1 MRFASPWMF
10 LLLPL
15 IPAALYWAVR
25 RNRCAAAPFP
35 ASKPLKLA
43 GGSWRTAMAP
53 VPWVLRAGA
62 LTLVVI
68 ALARPQ
74 LGSERVRD
82 LSRGI
87 AIEMVVDRSSSM
99 GADMRYR
106 GRNVT
111 RLEAVKRVFTDFVD
125 GAGDLPGRPNDLLG
139 MITFARYPDTV
150 CPLTLSHETLTG
162 LIDSVDLVQ
171 ARPEDGTAI
180 GDALSLAAARLRTA
194 EQALARKTGERQ
206 DYEIKSKIIIILT
219 DGENNAGQRSVEQAA
234 KLCAE
239 WGIKVYAIG
248 VGQDRNISTAFG
260 VVTVPKTPGVDD
272 EALRRL
278 AETTGGVYRL
288 ANDATS
294 LVEIYQEIDELEKS
308 EIQAVRYLDYQE
320 LFAPFALTG
329 LLLVGLESLL
339 AGTVLRR
346 TP

>member
-25 RNRCAAAPFP
+25 RNRRAAAPFP
-35 ASKPLKLA
+35 ASKPLRLA
-43 GGSWRTAMAP
+43 GGSWRTALAP
-53 VPWVLRAGA
+53 VPWVLRGGA
-62 LTLVVI
+62 LTLLVI
-68 ALARPQ
+68 VLARPQ
-74 LGSERVRD
+74 MGSERIRD

-99 GADMRYR
+99 GAEMRYR
-106 GRNVT
+106 SRNVT
-111 RLEAVKRVFTDFVD
+111 RLEAVKRVFADFVD
-125 GAGDLPGRPNDLLG
+125 GSGDLPGRPNDLLG

-162 LIDSVDLVQ
+162 LIGDVNLVQ
-171 ARPEDGTAI
+171 ERSEDGTAI
-180 GDALSLAAARLRTA
+180 GDAVTLAAARLRTA
-194 EQALARKTGERQ
+194 EEALQRRTGEQ
-206 DYEIKSKIIIILT
+206 QEYEIKSKIIILLT

-234 KLCAE
+234 KLAAE

-260 VVTVPKTPGVDD
+260 VVTIPKTPGVDD
-272 EALRRL
+272 ESLRNL
-278 AETTGGVYRL
+278 AKSTGGIYRL
-288 ANDATS
+288 ATDATS
-294 LVEIYQEIDELEKS
+294 LIEIYKEIDELEKS

-329 LLLVGLESLL
+329 LLLIAAESLL
-339 AGTVLRR
+339 SGTVLRR